1 MKSDKKPDK
10 NGGAACPVTSKKNH
24 DEESGAE
31 TRAGEDGSAEEDP
44 RVVPAKCPFGY
55 DSNTF
60 KLGPL
65 SCMVC
70 QALLHDASKC
80 KPCAHKFCKCVP
92 ISSKIRHALR
102 FVSFLPMC
110 ALTGLTLAGH
120 AYRASRTARCAVL
133 T

>member
-1 MKSDKKPDK
+1 MKSDKSGGGTAKPDK
-10 NGGAACPVTSKKNH
+10 SSGTCPVTGRNH
-24 DEESGAE
+24 GGNGEGDESGAD
-31 TRAGEDGSAEEDP
+31 RPGAGDEAAEDP

-80 KPCAHKFCKCVP
+80 KPCSHKFCKCVVLV
-92 ISSKIRHALR
+92 SRIRHC
-102 FVSFLPMC
+102 FLL
-110 ALTGLTLAGH
+110 AYVLTG
-120 AYRASRTARCAVL
+120 
-133 T
+133 